1 MKALATRLTMFVLGL
16 FILSYGVALAIRSS
30 LGVSPIS
37 SFPVAISKV
46 TGMTVGRIT
55 IFFYLAL
62 VVAQIIILRKDF
74 KVKNLLQIAFSSVF
88 GFFTDSAL
96 SVTAVLAPQSYII
109 KLLFLL
115 TSVFLMGLAV
125 FMLLVADIV
134 NNSPEALCKAISDKY
149 SIDFA
154 KVKIWFDL
162 SCVAASAT
170 ISLVFFGNIGL
181 IREGTIIGALF
192 IGKIGGF
199 FYRSYKH
206 KVVAML
212 GI

>member
-1 MKALATRLTMFVLGL
+1 MKALATRFIMFVLGL

-37 SFPVAISKV
+37 SFPVSISRV
-46 TGMTVGRIT
+46 TGLTVGRIT
-55 IFFYLAL
+55 IFFYLFL
-62 VVAQIIILRKDF
+62 VLMQILILRKDF

-96 SVTAVLAPQSYII
+96 SVTASLAPQSYPV
-109 KLLFLL
+109 KLAFLL
-115 TSVFLMGLAV
+115 TSVCLMGLAI

-134 NNSPEALCKAISDKY
+134 NNSPEALCKAIADKY

-154 KVKIWFDL
+154 RVKTWFDL
-162 SCVAASAT
+162 SCVAGSAT
-170 ISLVFFGNIGL
+170 VSMVFFRDIGM

-192 IGKIGGF
+192 IGKVGGF
-199 FYRSYKH
+199 LYRSYKH
-206 KVVAML
+206 KVVSML

>member
-1 MKALATRLTMFVLGL
+1 MKALATRFTMFVLGL

-37 SFPVAISKV
+37 SLPVSISRV

-55 IFFYLAL
+55 IFFYLVL
-62 VVAQIIILRKDF
+62 VLLQILILRKDF

-96 SVTAVLAPQSYII
+96 SVTAGLAPQSYPVKFAFLII
-109 KLLFLL
+109 
-115 TSVFLMGLAV
+115 SVFLMGLAI

-170 ISLVFFGNIGL
+170 VSMVFFRDIGM

-192 IGKIGGF
+192 IGKVGGF
-199 FYRSYKH
+199 LYKSYKH
-206 KVVAML
+206 KVVSML